1 MLKNSKQDTQEA
13 NSMPS
18 QVKTGLKAIF
28 NSSANVGFGE
38 VPYYTMLIR
47 TCPECKAE
55 LGENDWCP
63 QCYVRR

>member
-1 MLKNSKQDTQEA
+1 
-13 NSMPS
+13 MPS
-18 QVKTGLKAIF
+18 RVKTGLKAIF

-47 TCPECKAE
+47 TCPECRTE

-63 QCYVRR
+63 QCMVRR

>member
-1 MLKNSKQDTQEA
+1 
-13 NSMPS
+13 MPS

-28 NSSANVGFGE
+28 NSPANVGFGE

-55 LGENDWCP
+55 LDSNDFCHN
-63 QCYVRR
+63 CRVRR